1 MAPFAGLAVAGGP
14 PRPDLAAADGLVPF
28 VGLRLELWGPA
39 LRLEGAWNPRRGHL
53 SLGLDAH
60 PDWWPLL

>member
-1 MAPFAGLAVAGGP
+1 VA
-14 PRPDLAAADGLVPF
+14 RRDGLVPF